1 MKFDNGEITF
11 KDINTQYSSWMG
23 NFYKYM
29 SKNQRTKMNDLF
41 NELFVNDF
49 VVCGGNK
56 YSKVIIAK

>member
-1 MKFDNGEITF
+1 
-11 KDINTQYSSWMG
+11 MG

-49 VVCGGNK
+49 VAYGGNK
-56 YSKVIIAK
+56 YSKNIIANKKKRG